1 MFFELVHC
9 YPGGYF
15 PCQKSW
21 FTEKYLLCSLK
32 KKSLLLSCLSVLIIS
47 YMTEEISKYF
57 SAVGSVGD
65 GTAPPE
71 ELRRALGYSYS
82 AGHPVSEQAD

>member
-1 MFFELVHC
+1 
-9 YPGGYF
+9 
-15 PCQKSW
+15 
-21 FTEKYLLCSLK
+21 
-32 KKSLLLSCLSVLIIS
+32 
-47 YMTEEISKYF
+47 MTEEIFKYF